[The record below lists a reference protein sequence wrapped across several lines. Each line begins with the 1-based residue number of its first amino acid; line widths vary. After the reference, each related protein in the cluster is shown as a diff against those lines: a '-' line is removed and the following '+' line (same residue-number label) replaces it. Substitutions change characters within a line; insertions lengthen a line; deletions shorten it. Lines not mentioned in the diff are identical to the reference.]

1 MFLGPDLPIFNARGI
16 CTFTDPP
23 FAPAPTPV
31 GGASACRKDQ
41 FTKGLMAK
49 ENIYE

>member
-1 MFLGPDLPIFNARGI
+1 MFLGPDSPIFNARGI

-23 FAPAPTPV
+23 FAPAVCV
-31 GGASACRKDQ
+31 GGVSACRKDQ
-41 FTKGLMAK
+41 FTKGLMTK